1 MNTSMAEIDE
11 SPVLTGLMG
20 KNTTSGNVY
29 NSDDFQ
35 ENARRGLQKDY
46 AVYRRREVEKDVGL
60 SDFSK
65 SLYLLLFRDEVPMG
79 EYFCESPLQVL
90 AKTGLSK
97 LFLVPTDVRD
107 TLEGVSGIIQ
117 PQNLLQS
124 PEYEEEVELAVG
136 PPDEYFVEGI
146 DIDCKSAFES
156 YEKRKKLRESMELG
170 TYDK

>member
-1 MNTSMAEIDE
+1 
-11 SPVLTGLMG
+11 MG

-46 AVYRRREVEKDVGL
+46 AVYRRREIEKGVDL

-65 SLYLLLFRDEVPMG
+65 PVYLLLYAEVVPTGKYFSRNLLRDLE
-79 EYFCESPLQVL
+79 
-90 AKTGLSK
+90 KRGLSK
-97 LFLVPTDVRD
+97 PFLVPEDFGD
-107 TLEGVSGIIQ
+107 ILKEISEII
-117 PQNLLQS
+117 PRKDGFRYLA
-124 PEYEEEVELAVG
+124 YEEEVDLTVG